1 MVGVTQHQLQGVFAG
16 WKFDTSLGLARS
28 IVKMR
33 LVLWNRLVGVER
45 FIHVNQQM
53 VMAAVLEII
62 AGVSY
67 THVAQT
73 ETTPESAF
81 DRRAVLPPHE
91 KEKGLLWRRLSS
103 TIRCKRTSKQD
114 F

>member
-1 MVGVTQHQLQGVFAG
+1 MIGVTQHQLQGVFAG

-45 FIHVNQQM
+45 VIYVNQQM

-67 THVAQT
+67 NHVAQT
-73 ETTPESAF
+73 EPTPESAF
-81 DRRAVLPPHE
+81 NRRAGLRPHQT
-91 KEKGLLWRRLSS
+91 EKGHLWHRP
-103 TIRCKRTSKQD
+103 
-114 F
+114 